1 MQAGQRVQAQQ
12 FGLVVGGRAGRRRH
26 PFEGRAGVVQGRV
39 QLRGE
44 QVAVPRTGGAQVDQ
58 ASATRRGVAFASV
71 LLWPWTLS
79 FRLPG
84 DQRLI
89 GGSRAG
95 WRQSGEVV
103 ETTGPGLAPG
113 ATATGTFDAEYREVA
128 LFPQAFALNDTACA
142 ADLSLFCPPRVAP
155 TTASSTTAQT
165 TSRQKAKAPASA
177 AKTAGLK
184 KAGPEKP
191 GPKKPAAPPP
201 RPPR

>member
-12 FGLVVGGRAGRRRH
+12 FGLVVGGRAGRRH

-71 LLWPWTLS
+71 LLWPWTLP

-113 ATATGTFDAEYREVA
+113 ATATGTVDAEYREVA
-128 LFPQAFALNDTACA
+128 LFPQAFALNVTACA
-142 ADLSLFCPPRVAP
+142 ADLSLFSPPRVAP
-155 TTASSTTAQT
+155 TTATSTTAQT
-165 TSRQKAKAPASA
+165 TSHQKA
-177 AKTAGLK
+177 AKTAGPK